1 MQGNSI
7 NNGDRRIEEPRN
19 RAYDTRRDTDT
30 FTTPSINIYDID
42 YAILYHLNSNIDVS
56 IEENGKMIKV
66 PVMFANGETWT
77 QIQKHG
83 YLRDKSRK
91 IMTPVIA
98 LKRNS
103 MELDDRVPK
112 LKTTQ
117 RNSANQIIYFPDTQ
131 TNNQNDW
138 IHKTQN
144 TKKSK
149 TYFLSVM
156 PDFVRVSYELFIWT
170 DLVIQM
176 NSIIEQ
182 ILPENRLVW
191 GGAMKFETEVSD
203 YSFDILNDTGTD
215 RIVQC
220 TMPLLVRGGLQPEY
234 ESKQSTI
241 QKAHSIKRVV
251 FTDEQSNE
259 EFYVDEK
266 PKIIR
271 PAESR
276 LPTKRFNTGE
286 TQI

>member
-7 NNGDRRIEEPRN
+7 NHGDRRIEEPRN

-66 PVMFANGETWT
+66 PVIFANGETWT

-98 LKRNS
+98 LKRNA
-103 MELDDRVPK
+103 MEPDDRVPK

-149 TYFLSVM
+149 TYFLSVI
-156 PDFVRVSYELFIWT
+156 PEFVRVSYELFIWT

-176 NSIIEQ
+176 NAIIEQ

-191 GGAMKFETEVSD
+191 GSAMKFETEISD
-203 YSFDILNDTGTD
+203 YSFDTLNDTGTD
-215 RIVQC
+215 RVVQC
-220 TMPLLVRGGLQPEY
+220 TMPLLVRGGLQAEY
-234 ESKQSTI
+234 ESKKSTI

-276 LPTKRFNTGE
+276 LPTKRFDAGE